1 MESWLIEN
9 WLVTAVIA
17 VLAFLSWA
25 GTNSETEKKARS
37 TIGTTDKNA
46 IELIISQLHTSG
58 VFLAITVYL
67 TVLAIV
73 GLIKS

>member
-17 VLAFLSWA
+17 VLVFLSWA
-25 GTNSETEKKARS
+25 GTNSEVEKKARS

-46 IELIISQLHTSG
+46 IELIISQLRTTG
-58 VFLAITVYL
+58 AFLAITVYL